1 VTEGGKPDSALG
13 NSYAAGLKEAKDYAT
28 LAVMKFHQE
37 RANTIAHADLK
48 VQLMARAC
56 QPDVKINKQNFQFG
70 ECAMNE
76 RRDMQLTI
84 RNKNSDLPLD
94 FNFSKIANFRAI
106 PGKGKLMPGNEHTI
120 NFSFEPKNF
129 GVFS

>member
-1 VTEGGKPDSALG
+1 
-13 NSYAAGLKEAKDYAT
+13 
-28 LAVMKFHQE
+28 
-37 RANTIAHADLK
+37 
-48 VQLMARAC
+48 
-56 QPDVKINKQNFQFG
+56 
-70 ECAMNE
+70 
-76 RRDMQLTI
+76 MQLTI

-129 GVFS
+129 GVFNQDIDLEILKGIYRIPIRVQGRANTIGEKERKTRGLMAGPDSFATQHHMITEDEANQTILDK

>member
-1 VTEGGKPDSALG
+1 MTDEGKPSSALG
-13 NSYAAGLKEAKDYAT
+13 NSYASGLKEAKDYAT

-37 RANTIAHADLK
+37 RSNTIAHADLK

-70 ECAMNE
+70 ECPMNE

-129 GVFS
+129 GVF